1 MKELERCEKTL
12 EIWLWILIISVAILI
27 ISMPGIMYIEAKN
40 NDLID
45 NLQEEYNTLQKQY
58 DRDLTTCRTLLSDVQ
73 NRVQKGQACYVDGGN
88 NCE

>member
-12 EIWLWILIISVAILI
+12 EIWLWILIISVSILI
-27 ISMPGIMYIEAKN
+27 ISMPGIMYIKAKN

-45 NLQEEYNTLQKQY
+45 KLQEEYSILQKQY
-58 DRDLTTCRTLLSDVQ
+58 DRDLSTCRILLSDIQ
-73 NRVQKGQACYVDGGN
+73 DRVQKGQACYVDGGN

>member
-1 MKELERCEKTL
+1 MSYYDKTVKML

-27 ISMPGIMYIEAKN
+27 ISMPGIMYIETKN

-45 NLQEEYNTLQKQY
+45 KLQEEYNTLQKQY
-58 DRDLTTCRTLLSDVQ
+58 DRDLSTCRTLLSDIQ